1 MGSSSV
7 ESDLKIQVDGINRPG
22 SDPNVVVDSYSEL
35 ETRFVMFCLG
45 GTYCLAGPGMI
56 LS

>member
-7 ESDLKIQVDGINRPG
+7 ESDLKIQVEGINRPG

-45 GTYCLAGPGMI
+45 GTYRLAGPGMI